1 MKKNIY
7 ILFGVI
13 AMTLTAC
20 QAFEESIDYGLTAVM
35 ESTTGTKTSISSAAA
50 GGYSV
55 LWSGSDKIAV
65 YADDAATPAT
75 FTLTG
80 GAGTGVASFR
90 GDVYGDRYIA
100 FYPQTMLS
108 SRSGNILT
116 INLPAE
122 QEYVPGTFANDAY
135 PMAAVTTTKELQ
147 FRNLCSVVRI
157 SLKGTAMVN
166 KIVFRPMDPSV
177 KVSGDATVDLS
188 DPAAPVL
195 TMDASASNA
204 VTLNVTGGV
213 QLSSTEATDFF
224 IVLPPQV
231 YTDGFTVE
239 LYDSSDYYEKFYYED
254 FTMQRSKVHKATLSG
269 YSGPIT
275 SASWLTFTTPSAVA
289 VSLANY
295 GISAPS
301 LYFSYD
307 TQHWTEWNNYSA
319 LVFTNDS
326 PVYICGNNPDGFSAG
341 FDNYSVFS
349 FEDPNQNNAPGQNP
363 PATYSVT
370 GDIMSLI
377 NKDEAIT
384 DIPADFC
391 FYKLFSGCDNLTS
404 APDLPASGLTDYCY
418 ASMFEDCEN
427 LEEAPALEATTLAQ
441 GCYAGMFA
449 GCSSLSSAPA
459 LAATTLAAYCYQN
472 MFKDCSGLEEAPDL
486 LASSLVEGCYAGM
499 FSGCEGLGY
508 VKCLATDISATGCTA
523 GWMEDVPQG
532 GTFIKVEDMHDWNG
546 GEDGMPFEWFVQNSD
561 VSVFAAN
568 YLTFT
573 TDPPASSNDSY
584 NLYLINAGGN
594 APVVYYSYDQTNW
607 KLWGYDGI
615 DFSNTNPVYV
625 CGDNPD
631 GFNKSGGA
639 NIWDS
644 DGTYSSF
651 KTSVT
656 KNGEAFGI
664 NDDPFY
670 VSGDIMSLISKDESI
685 TIIPCD
691 FCFYRLFYFSY
702 GNPLS
707 SLPSLPATTLT
718 KSCYKEMF
726 SCTKKLSAVP
736 EDLLPASTMQDSCY
750 FGMFY
755 NSSITTAPSLPA
767 TELSA
772 GCYQYMFYD
781 TDIETAPGLP
791 ATKLAERC
799 YAQMFQ
805 NCDALT
811 EAPELSAMTMDDGC
825 YYQMFQNCDALTD
838 APDLPATKLAEK
850 CYWHMFYG
858 CKSLVT
864 APELPATTLAKDCY
878 TSMFSRC
885 ENLTSA
891 PEVLP
896 ATTVAKSCYNEMFYG
911 CKNLEVAPELP
922 ATVLI
927 DGCYYQMFYG
937 CSKLHNIKCLA
948 TNIDAA
954 NCVTNWVQGV
964 ASSGCFIKD
973 PDMTAWSTGDSGI
986 PTDWIVMN
994 DGDTPGGGSEGTS
1007 EEDWN

>member
-135 PMAAVTTTKELQ
+135 PMAAVTTTKELL
-147 FRNLCSVVRI
+147 FKNLCSVVRI

-188 DPAAPVL
+188 NPAAPVL

-275 SASWLTFTTPSAVA
+275 SASWLTFTTPSAMA

-295 GISAPS
+295 GNSAPS

-307 TQHWTEWNNYSA
+307 TQHWTEWNNFSA

-326 PVYICGNNPDGFSAG
+326 PVYICGNNPDGFNSG
-341 FDNYSVFS
+341 IDNYSVFT

-363 PATYSVT
+363 PVTYNVT

-384 DIPADFC
+384 DIPADYC

-418 ASMFEDCEN
+418 ASMFEGCEN
-427 LEEAPALEATTLAQ
+427 LEEAPAIEATTLAQ
-441 GCYAGMFA
+441 GCYAGMFS

-459 LAATTLAAYCYQN
+459 LAATTLAAFCYQN

-546 GEDGMPFEWFVQNSD
+546 GEDGMPYEWFVQNSD
-561 VSVFAAN
+561 VSVFAVN
-568 YLTFT
+568 YLTF
-573 TDPPASSNDSY
+573 Y
-584 NLYLINAGGN
+584 AGQTQSAYDYRLTLDNYGDN
-594 APVVYYSYDQTNW
+594 APIVYYSNDATNW
-607 KLWGYDGI
+607 KLWGYEGLH
-615 DFSNTNPVYV
+615 FSDTDMLYI

-631 GFNKSGGA
+631 GFSKSCSEYSNNNSGVF
-639 NIWDS
+639 
-644 DGTYSSF
+644 SSF
-651 KTSVT
+651 NKT
-656 KNGEAFGI
+656 GEGI
-664 NDDPFY
+664 YEPLY
-670 VSGDIMSLISKDESI
+670 VLGDVMSLISKDEEI
-685 TIIPCD
+685 TTIPCD
-691 FCFYRLFYFSY
+691 YCFCRLFK
-702 GNPLS
+702 GT
-707 SLPSLPATTLT
+707 PSLRNAPTLSATTLT
-718 KSCYKEMF
+718 KQCYYQMF
-726 SCTKKLSAVP
+726 TDADGLTSPP
-736 EDLLPASTMQDSCY
+736 EGLPATSLKDSCY
-750 FGMFY
+750 FEMFSGCSNITYAPELLATTLAEGCYQRMFYGCENLEEAPELPVMTLAKNCYNGMFQGCDI
-755 NSSITTAPSLPA
+755 ITDTPELPA
-767 TELSA
+767 TELA
-772 GCYQYMFYD
+772 EGCYF
-781 TDIETAPGLP
+781 
-791 ATKLAERC
+791 
-799 YAQMFQ
+799 QMFQ
-805 NCDALT
+805 GCD
-811 EAPELSAMTMDDGC
+811 ELVNVSD
-825 YYQMFQNCDALTD
+825 
-838 APDLPATKLAEK
+838 
-850 CYWHMFYG
+850 
-858 CKSLVT
+858 
-864 APELPATTLAKDCY
+864 LPATTLAKNCYWLMFRDCTKLATAPDLPATTLAQGCY
-878 TSMFSRC
+878 SSMFMGCTS
-885 ENLTSA
+885 LTSA
-891 PEVLP
+891 PEILP
-896 ATTVAKSCYNEMFYG
+896 ATTLVQSCYYQMFQG
-911 CKNLEVAPELP
+911 CTELTKAPELP
-922 ATVLI
+922 AAVLM
-927 DGCYYQMFYG
+927 DACYYGMFKG
-937 CSKLHNIKCLA
+937 CSKLNTIKCLA

-954 NCVTNWVQGV
+954 HCTDMWVDGV
-964 ASSGCFIKD
+964 SSSGCFIKD
-973 PDMTAWSTGDSGI
+973 PDMTAWSTGNSGI

-1007 EEDWN
+1007 EEEWN